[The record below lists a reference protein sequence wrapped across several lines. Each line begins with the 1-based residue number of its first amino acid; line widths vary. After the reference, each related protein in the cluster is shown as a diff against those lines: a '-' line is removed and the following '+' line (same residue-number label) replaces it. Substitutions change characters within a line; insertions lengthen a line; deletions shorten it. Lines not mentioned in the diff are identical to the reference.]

1 MQTRLNANEA
11 WTTGLWEIIFGHFS
25 KLIREVHKN
34 AGIYYQNSISENKM
48 YSFCVEEQKGLTY
61 HLEGVRVPLVV
72 RVPQFGNYRSMD
84 SVTRFLN
91 RKVLIL
97 DLK

>member
-1 MQTRLNANEA
+1 
-11 WTTGLWEIIFGHFS
+11 
-25 KLIREVHKN
+25 
-34 AGIYYQNSISENKM
+34 M